1 MTTPAATTVP
11 RRLRPVLSW
20 HRPLAVFAA
29 TNAVLAMV
37 AVTGLVVDER
47 VLRGE
52 PIWLK
57 PFKFAVSFVLF
68 GFTLAWM
75 ISLLRRRRRWGKR
88 LGTVIV
94 AMGVVEMAVIV
105 GQVVRGQQS
114 HFNTTTVFDTGLW
127 TIMGSAIV
135 GLWVATVIVAI
146 LLLREPVAD
155 RVLMRAIR
163 LGIVVALVGMAMA
176 FFMTA
181 PTADQA
187 QALAAGQTTATGA
200 HSVGVRDGGPGLPV
214 TGWSTTG
221 GDLRAA
227 HFVGMHALQGVPLF
241 ALVLGILSARLT
253 RLRDERVRMGLVA
266 VTAAAWL
273 GFALLLL
280 WQALRGQPLLSP
292 DGMTLGALAVLLMGT
307 ATATGLVL
315 RTGAAAEADQAV
327 TR

>member
-1 MTTPAATTVP
+1 
-11 RRLRPVLSW
+11 
-20 HRPLAVFAA
+20 
-29 TNAVLAMV
+29 
-37 AVTGLVVDER
+37 
-47 VLRGE
+47 
-52 PIWLK
+52 
-57 PFKFAVSFVLF
+57 
-68 GFTLAWM
+68 
-75 ISLLRRRRRWGKR
+75 
-88 LGTVIV
+88 
-94 AMGVVEMAVIV
+94 
-105 GQVVRGQQS
+105 
-114 HFNTTTVFDTGLW
+114 
-127 TIMGSAIV
+127 
-135 GLWVATVIVAI
+135 
-146 LLLREPVAD
+146 
-155 RVLMRAIR
+155 
-163 LGIVVALVGMAMA
+163 MA